1 MKLQC
6 SAQELITGLV
16 NATRALNARPA
27 TQVLE
32 CVKLATG
39 EDEIFLTCTDGSLTI
54 RARVKAQV
62 EEPGE
67 VLLPGKLFA
76 EIARKLPE
84 GTVTINMN
92 EKLVTTIKCASSRS
106 TLTGMPVSDF
116 PKTLDLINTH
126 ALHVPQKRLRD
137 MINRVVFAIAVQESR
152 QTLTGCLMEVT
163 RTELRLVGL
172 DGFRLALQRMHGDFI
187 LPDGQSTVKAII
199 PGHVMGEMSRIM
211 DDDNEAMI
219 TFHMDGT
226 HLMAIIDDT
235 TLITSLLAGEYIN
248 YRQILPEKWLTRVTV
263 KRAELSDAIE
273 RASLMAPR
281 RQEQPCADDR
291 QQRRHAHH
299 LHERTGRC
307 IGGTERTSGGR
318 GNRNRLQRPLHQR
331 RGQEYRRR
339 LLHAVHEHQCEPVR
353 RFPGGWRR
361 IPLSGA
367 SGARSQLSAR
377 DLTLNIEFYRPE
389 ERFPRSVFVW

>member
-1 MKLQC
+1 LKLQC
-6 SAQELITGLV
+6 SAQELISGLV

-39 EDEIFLTCTDGSLTI
+39 EDEFFLTCTDGSLTI
-54 RARVKAQV
+54 RTQVRAQI

-84 GTVTINMN
+84 GTVSINMN

-106 TLTGMPVSDF
+106 TLTGMPVTDF

-126 ALHVPQKRLRD
+126 ALHIPQKRLRD
-137 MINRVVFAIAVQESR
+137 MINRVVFAIAVTESR

-163 RTELRLVGL
+163 HTELRLVGL
-172 DGFRLALQRMHGDFI
+172 DGFRLALQRMHGDFV

-211 DDDNEAMI
+211 DDDAEAMI
-219 TFHMDGT
+219 TFHIDGA
-226 HLMAIIDDT
+226 HLMAIIGNT

-263 KRAELSDAIE
+263 KRAELSDAME
-273 RASLMAPR
+273 RASLMAR
-281 RQEQPCADDR
+281 EGKTNLVRMSASNDVMRITSMSELGDVLEELSVHLEGEEVEIAFNARYISDVVKNIDDECCMLSMNTNVSPCVVSPVEGDDY
-291 QQRRHAHH
+291 
-299 LHERTGRC
+299 LY
-307 IGGTERTSGGR
+307 
-318 GNRNRLQRPLHQR
+318 LVL
-331 RGQEYRRR
+331 
-339 LLHAVHEHQCEPVR
+339 PVR
-353 RFPGGWRR
+353 V
-361 IPLSGA
+361 A
-367 SGARSQLSAR
+367 
-377 DLTLNIEFYRPE
+377 N
-389 ERFPRSVFVW
+389 